1 MDNIKIVPTE
11 SIRPH
16 DQNVKEHTERST
28 RALADSLRKFGQR
41 RPIVINQDGQI
52 LSGHGLHQAALQL
65 GLKEVF
71 VVQVDDDDAAQL
83 RWMVT
88 DNRTA
93 QLSRWRPNRLRE
105 VLDKIGRQTA
115 LFTADELNAID
126 NIQPLER
133 RDGTSKAT
141 KSWMHRRAP
150 ATDTVPCLVG
160 DIEMRLDTELARRFA
175 DLVRDTAKSAEKP
188 VRQVGQEIVE
198 AWIDSL

>member
-1 MDNIKIVPTE
+1 MNDIKIVPIE

-41 RPIVINQDGQI
+41 RPIVINRDSQI
-52 LSGHGLHQAALQL
+52 LSGHGLHQAAMLI
-65 GLKEVF
+65 GLEEVS
-71 VVQVDDDDAAQL
+71 VIECDDDEAAQL

-93 QLSRWRPNRLRE
+93 QLSRWRAGKLRE

-133 RDGTSKAT
+133 RDGSSQAT

-160 DIEMRLDTELARRFA
+160 DIEMRLDTDRARRFA
-175 DLVRDTAKSAEKP
+175 DLVRDTAKAGDKP